1 MIEGNN
7 VTRLRVG
14 LVHNWPGARNSE
26 LDIILRIIPLL
37 KSFGHNGIIIDPMG
51 QELDDSGDRIS
62 PPIAHDNFDLVLNLH
77 YLNPKML
84 SGLSYVVNWNP
95 LAYIIDNPITKKP
108 LPIKQFN
115 FIADAFRSHDR
126 VLTAGSTLVDNYVH
140 NLRGA
145 SQSTQ
150 LADINLPLH
159 TTITAPENV
168 EEIKVNA
175 EGARVFYIGVNW
187 EKLSQ
192 NKDKQVRHEGLFEI
206 LDQSDEFV
214 FYGLK
219 QQYGIELWEGIE
231 NYKGELPFDGGKS
244 IIDVSRQCGITLVLS
259 SEQHRASGLVSTRV
273 FQACAAGTVILSDR
287 NSFLETHFGANIYYF
302 DYGNTAQDTARNI
315 LKAVG
320 EIKSD
325 WPTAVARAQY
335 CQQHFLN
342 SFTLDKEIASICE
355 QAKQDLKVNNN
366 LATTL
371 QVANTLSIF
380 CDARNFSFEELHIAY
395 KQFCK
400 QRVLPNNVFLVVNTK
415 QNSNIQGWLS
425 EQPRDVATR
434 LIVSDATFGGVLNQ
448 YLDSFCEHVM
458 FYTPNTIWNAD
469 HTFQLLAMVTEQA
482 PIVYSPTFVEYTNL
496 LSAHETSEYC
506 IKGLDG
512 GVLKIDENALQR
524 FSVTAFNNANILV
537 SKHILTD
544 NKALRQ
550 KLPYFDMGAVFI
562 IIYEHWLYTKSL
574 PLPSFSVTSKWP
586 TKRHYGDLTFNQY
599 SASHV
604 PLALYRDRNMFS
616 ALYGHANAFVS
627 ERISAWEL
635 QQEQELAR
643 HDVSTEYEID
653 ALRANLGGISSDVS
667 GLTEKFDSGDFSRQ
681 FSLFVYLKHLL
692 RNRPI
697 ALSVISKLHR
707 LFAKALKI

>member
-1 MIEGNN
+1 M
-7 VTRLRVG
+7 TKLRVG

-37 KSFGHNGIIIDPMG
+37 QNLGHSGIIIDPMG
-51 QELDDSGDRIS
+51 QELDESGDRIS
-62 PPIAHDNFDLVLNLH
+62 PRIVHDNFDLVLNLH

-84 SGLSYVVNWNP
+84 CGLSYVVNWNP
-95 LAYIIDNPITKKP
+95 LAYITDNPITKKP

-115 FIADAFRSHDR
+115 FVADAFRSHDR
-126 VLTAGSTLVDNYVH
+126 VLTAGSALVDNYVS
-140 NLRGA
+140 NLRSVLSISKSYA
-145 SQSTQ
+145 
-150 LADINLPLH
+150 LDEIYLPLH
-159 TTITAPENV
+159 TTIAAPDNIEKINV
-168 EEIKVNA
+168 AA
-175 EGARVFYIGVNW
+175 EQARVFYIGVNW

-192 NKDKQVRHEGLFEI
+192 SKDKQVRHEGLFET
-206 LDQSDEFV
+206 LDRSNEFV

-219 QQYGIELWEGIE
+219 QQYGIELWEGIK

-287 NSFLETHFGANIYYF
+287 NSFLETHFGENIYYF

-315 LKAVG
+315 LKAVA
-320 EIKSD
+320 EIKAE
-325 WPTAVARAQY
+325 WTTAVARARF
-335 CQQHFLN
+335 CQQHFLK
-342 SFTLDKEIASICE
+342 SFTLDKEVASICE
-355 QAKQDLKVNNN
+355 QAKQDIDAKNT
-366 LATTL
+366 LAATL
-371 QVANTLSIF
+371 QTTNTLSLF
-380 CDARNFSFEELHIAY
+380 CDARNFSFDELHIAY
-395 KQFCK
+395 QQFCK
-400 QRVLPNNVFLVVNTK
+400 QRVLPNKVLLVVNAKQQSDTK
-415 QNSNIQGWLS
+415 AWLS
-425 EQPRDVATR
+425 EQNWVVVTHV
-434 LIVSDATFGGVLNQ
+434 IVSDATFGQVLSEQ
-448 YLDSFCEHVM
+448 MGSCDDYLM
-458 FYTPNTIWNAD
+458 FYTPHTIWNAD
-469 HTFQLLAMVTEQA
+469 HTFQLLSMVTDQI
-482 PIVYSPTFVEYTNL
+482 PIVYSPTFVEYTDL
-496 LSAHETSEYC
+496 LNAHETSEYC

-524 FSVTAFNNANILV
+524 FSATAFNNANALV
-537 SKHILTD
+537 SKRVLTE
-544 NKALRQ
+544 NKALKQ
-550 KLPYFDMGAVFI
+550 KLPYFNMGAVFI
-562 IIYEHWLYTKSL
+562 IIYEHWLHTKSL

-586 TKRHYGDLTFNQY
+586 TQQHYGDLTFNQY

-604 PLALYRDRNMFS
+604 SLALYRDRNMFS
-616 ALYGHANAFVS
+616 AFYGQTNPFVS

-697 ALSVISKLHR
+697 ALNIISKLHK
-707 LFAKALKI
+707 LLAKALKI